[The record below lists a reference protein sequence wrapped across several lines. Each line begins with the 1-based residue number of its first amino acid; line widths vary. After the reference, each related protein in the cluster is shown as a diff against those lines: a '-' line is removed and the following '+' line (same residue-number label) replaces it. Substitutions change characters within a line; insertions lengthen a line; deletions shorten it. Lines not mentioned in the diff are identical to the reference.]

1 MKWIS
6 AAGYHVELPDSRSS
20 PPNAAPA
27 VFPRTC
33 ILLPTYNERD
43 NVDPIIRAIF
53 ALVPDI
59 HIMVIDDNSP
69 DGTAD
74 VVCALSSEF
83 SNLRL
88 LSRPK
93 KEGLGKAYLD
103 GFGRILANGS
113 FDAILT
119 MDADFSHHPD
129 YLPEILAQGAS
140 HDVVVG
146 SRYTSGGGV
155 EGWELWRRMLS
166 GWANFYCRAITG
178 MPLRD
183 CTAGF
188 IFLRTD
194 MLRKLDLGGIR
205 MSGYAFLMELKYAL
219 WRAGARFAEVP
230 IVFRCRRS
238 GESKISSHII
248 GEGVLA
254 PWRLRLRGKF

>member
-1 MKWIS
+1 M
-6 AAGYHVELPDSRSS
+6 ELPEQTN
-20 PPNAAPA
+20 PQTGATAALPK
-27 VFPRTC
+27 TC

-43 NVDPIIRAIF
+43 NVEPIVRAIF
-53 ALVPDI
+53 SEVPSVNI
-59 HIMVIDDNSP
+59 LVIDDNSP

-74 VVCALSSEF
+74 VVRGLCGEF

-88 LSRPK
+88 LSRPR

-103 GFGRILANGS
+103 GFARMLAEGCY
-113 FDAILT
+113 DALLT
-119 MDADFSHHPD
+119 MDADFSHDPC
-129 YLPEILAQGAS
+129 YLRSILQQGVT
-140 HDVVVG
+140 HDIVIG
-146 SRYTSGGGV
+146 SRYASGGGV
-155 EGWELWRRMLS
+155 EGWEFWRRMLS
-166 GWANFYCRAITG
+166 GWANFYCRSITG

-183 CTAGF
+183 CTAGY

-194 MLRKLDLGGIR
+194 MLRKVNLGGIR

-219 WRAGARFAEVP
+219 WREGARFAEVP

-248 GEGVLA
+248 GEGVFA